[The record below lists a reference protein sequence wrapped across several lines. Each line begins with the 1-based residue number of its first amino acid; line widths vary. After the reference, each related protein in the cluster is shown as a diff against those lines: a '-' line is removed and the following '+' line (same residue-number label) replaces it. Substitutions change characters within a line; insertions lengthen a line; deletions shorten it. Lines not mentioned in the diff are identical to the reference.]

1 MREIKFR
8 AWDEE
13 KHAMVPD
20 AEIYF
25 EKYTLFSEDMNGMT
39 KSKQSIDFRKDFIA
53 SLQFK
58 FRLMQFTGLRDKNG
72 KEVYEGDLV
81 KVKDSDIFGDQE
93 YVQRVEIVNG
103 FWKPTMMFI
112 NGNEAEVIGNIY
124 ENTDLLPKTD
134 Y

>member
-1 MREIKFR
+1 
-8 AWDEE
+8 
-13 KHAMVPD
+13 
-20 AEIYF
+20 
-25 EKYTLFSEDMNGMT
+25 
-39 KSKQSIDFRKDFIA
+39 
-53 SLQFK
+53 
-58 FRLMQFTGLRDKNG
+58 MQFTGLRDKNG